1 MFPNGALP
9 SNIWQ
14 RVTIVLLL
22 CLLLLQFLGEG
33 NSMTKVKG
41 RGKGKGNKPKA
52 TKGTTPPPTTP
63 AVTEIPPFFKY
74 CETIFKW
81 NFLDFEVI
89 KSIVKAITERLDSVC
104 NVTEMQPLVP
114 TIVAGNLYCST
125 NLPTTIDL
133 LLDYVL
139 DKVERSCQKLKDFH
153 SLFIYTSDI

>member
-1 MFPNGALP
+1 M
-9 SNIWQ
+9 
-14 RVTIVLLL
+14 RVITILLL
-22 CLLLLQFLGEG
+22 CLLLLQVLGEDK
-33 NSMTKVKG
+33 SMTKAKG
-41 RGKGKGNKPKA
+41 NNKGKGKGKGNKPKA
-52 TKGTTPPPTTP
+52 SKGTTPPPTTP

-114 TIVAGNLYCST
+114 NIVAGNLYCST
-125 NLPTTIDL
+125 DLPTTIDL